1 MNNFTIPNI
10 QIFTRVI
17 LRCDGA
23 RCNKPVVV
31 SLFLKTAVQP
41 CERPPVQ
48 LVLPPS
54 TRDGDSRP
62 PPPLL
67 SRNVTVVGVF
77 RPAAA
82 EVESG
87 PQPKMWS

>member
-1 MNNFTIPNI
+1 MVPTQFP
-10 QIFTRVI
+10 FPH
-17 LRCDGA
+17 
-23 RCNKPVVV
+23 KPVLV

-41 CERPPVQ
+41 CESPPVQ

-54 TRDGDSRP
+54 TREGDSRPP

-67 SRNVTVVGVF
+67 SRNVTVVEEGVL
-77 RPAAA
+77 RAPPPPA
-82 EVESG
+82 VESG

>member
-1 MNNFTIPNI
+1 MLACVLVEIAQLASPH
-10 QIFTRVI
+10 
-17 LRCDGA
+17 
-23 RCNKPVVV
+23 KPVVV

-54 TRDGDSRP
+54 TREGDSR

-67 SRNVTVVGVF
+67 SRNVTVVEDGVF
-77 RPAAA
+77 RPPP
-82 EVESG
+82 VESG
-87 PQPKMWS
+87 PHPKMWS